1 MNEYRKMTK
10 TKMIRLMIDDGETLE
25 TRSGAE
31 LFFKESDSKCDSPFR
46 FKYQDAEMTLS
57 EAWGHECRVKDVPKT
72 VPYTIETFPFDR
84 DGGMCIKN
92 NNNNNRHLIVVVTD
106 TGIAV
111 RSEFIDYGDL
121 VNENTWADGSP
132 CGIIE

>member
-1 MNEYRKMTK
+1 
-10 TKMIRLMIDDGETLE
+10 MIDDGETLE

-84 DGGMCIKN
+84 EGGMWVKTIKLDYKYTVN
-92 NNNNNRHLIVVVTD
+92 AVVGDIISV
-106 TGIAV
+106 GCFNV
-111 RSEFIDYGDL
+111 KNKEFL
-121 VNENTWADGSP
+121 ETFTWLDGTP
-132 CGIIE
+132 CGTTE